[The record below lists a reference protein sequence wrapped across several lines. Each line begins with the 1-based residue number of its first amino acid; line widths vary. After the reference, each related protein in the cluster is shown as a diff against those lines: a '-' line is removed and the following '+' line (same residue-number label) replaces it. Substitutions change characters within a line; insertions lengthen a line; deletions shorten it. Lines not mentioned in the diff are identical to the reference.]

1 MLPRSLPDR
10 ANATSELLFE
20 LLVEFFRLTVNAIGI
35 VFYLSVWFRSAEL
48 TPGRRACGKGGRPET
63 AVMKLRNT
71 RHGTRGAAELQRI
84 IQDNRE
90 DAGRY
95 SMASALRM
103 RLHGSLAGLKI

>member
-1 MLPRSLPDR
+1 
-10 ANATSELLFE
+10 
-20 LLVEFFRLTVNAIGI
+20 
-35 VFYLSVWFRSAEL
+35 
-48 TPGRRACGKGGRPET
+48 
-63 AVMKLRNT
+63 MKLRNT